1 MPVKPVIAQDPDDPS
16 KRYQLVNNT
25 WVPLENKATA
35 TPQIDP
41 TAFQDARNSIEDLGG
56 LEGRAT
62 PLTTGLLPRIPVIGK
77 GGLNQAAYDLE
88 ADIKPIMARGMI
100 GRMMQMKAASP
111 TGATGFGNLSE
122 QEGDL
127 IRSTMGNLDI
137 GQSTPQFKKNVGRVR
152 EILQRSYPGLTPEN
166 PIDMSAGQSR
176 TQIPKGSWYKDQ
188 YGNVRRNDNFDK
200 GNPKLKD
207 IKGATGASNLKQ
219 KYGLE

>member
-1 MPVKPVIAQDPDDPS
+1 MPVKPVIATNPNTGE
-16 KRYQLVNNT
+16 KLQLVNNT
-25 WVPLENKATA
+25 WVPVQDSSTSIPKV
-35 TPQIDP
+35 DP
-41 TAFQDARNSIEDLGG
+41 AAFQDAQNSIEDLSG
-56 LEGRAT
+56 LEGRAN

-100 GRMMQMKAASP
+100 GRMMQMKIASP

-152 EILQRSYPGLTPEN
+152 EILQRSYPGLTPDN
-166 PIDMSAGQSR
+166 PIDLSAGQSR
-176 TQIPKGSWYKDQ
+176 TQVPKGSWYKDP
-188 YGNVRRNDNFDK
+188 YSNIRRNDNMDK
-200 GNPKLKD
+200 GNPKLQG
-207 IKGATGASNLKQ
+207 IKQNDPYA
-219 KYGLE
+219 KYGLERKK